1 MRFDHQRKNHAARY
15 LLNNWTHYEKNID
28 ELRPQELENAKILFS
43 GLQMLTQE
51 EQMLLASKYRAPI
64 GMRMSDSYIA
74 LNKGIYLET
83 YTQRKAEC
91 ETTLQEEEIINDRVD
106 RECIEMIR
114 EIEEAVSYRFFGSEP
129 GTYIDDAPDI
139 NQVSEDEFAEAFDD
153 ALLKMIS
160 RLG

>member
-1 MRFDHQRKNHAARY
+1 MKNHAARY

-51 EQMLLASKYRAPI
+51 EQILLASKYRTPI

-83 YTQRKAEC
+83 YKQRKAEC
-91 ETTLQEEEIINDRVD
+91 ETTLQNAIMKYCEENKNIADEVIAATRYTQEMLANDRKL
-106 RECIEMIR
+106 RNALKKYSTENNMQ
-114 EIEEAVSYRFFGSEP
+114 
-129 GTYIDDAPDI
+129 PDKYKYLW
-139 NQVSEDEFAEAFDD
+139 A
-153 ALLKMIS
+153 K
-160 RLG
+160 